1 MILLIMENIGLKL
14 IAIVIFSGIWGWV
27 VFGAKFSEDK
37 TFVKIV
43 ATLVYLS
50 AIYNM
55 LSKW

>member
-1 MILLIMENIGLKL
+1 MENIGLKV
-14 IAIVIFSGIWGWV
+14 IAIVIFSGIWAWV
-27 VFGAKFSEDK
+27 VFGANFSEDK